1 MGGKFGELSICE
13 SFGDEKFGEFNESL
27 DDVRYLTGLV
37 HVVSLIFPHLFRAL
51 QLCQFQQALL
61 LMQ

>member
-1 MGGKFGELSICE
+1 MKVLAM
-13 SFGDEKFGEFNESL
+13 KNFGEFNESL

-37 HVVSLIFPHLFRAL
+37 HVVSLIFPRLLRAL